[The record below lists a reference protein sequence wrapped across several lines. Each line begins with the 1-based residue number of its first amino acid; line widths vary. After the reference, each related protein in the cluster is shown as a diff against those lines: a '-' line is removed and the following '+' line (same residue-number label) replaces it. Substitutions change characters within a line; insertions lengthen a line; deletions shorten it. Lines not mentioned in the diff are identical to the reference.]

1 MSVEESTQEQPLPPT
16 GDGRVGSRVRWDAT
30 TKVVVSVLLVVLA
43 ILALYLFRIVFIPLI
58 IGALMAYILS
68 PVVRWISAD
77 PKVPRGL
84 ATALIYIILLIL
96 VIPLPASLIPWIVK
110 QVTFLQG
117 EFVDFVA
124 YLDLISADTVSILG
138 FDLVV
143 GELVDEVTSSITGLL
158 TSAAPASLTFVF
170 NAAEVLL
177 LIVFTFLVGFY
188 LTKDASKFKAWFKG
202 LVPPSYR
209 EDARL
214 LVKEI
219 DGIWSAFVRG
229 QGILMVLVSVLLT
242 AASAVLGLP
251 QPVLLGVL
259 GGLMEL
265 LPSIGHAI
273 WLVTASVLA
282 LIEGSST
289 LPVSNFVLFII
300 VVVFHLAY
308 TQFDLNFL
316 IPRIIGRR
324 VHLHPMIVIIG
335 IIIGA
340 TAGHFI
346 GGPVGSVL
354 GVALAAPTISSTRV
368 VGRYVY
374 ARLFDMDP
382 FPMVGPPSAPSE
394 ERVQAAAELVV
405 QPPPSLNDVLG
416 GRAIQLPHRR
426 QHGSDEQPEPDQHSD

>member
-1 MSVEESTQEQPLPPT
+1 MPP
-16 GDGRVGSRVRWDAT
+16 RVRWDTT
-30 TKVVVSVLLVVLA
+30 TKVVVSVMLAVLA
-43 ILALYLFRIVFIPLI
+43 ILALYLFRIVFIPLV
-58 IGALMAYILS
+58 IGAVMAYVLS
-68 PVVRWISAD
+68 PVVRWVSAD

-96 VIPLPASLIPWIVK
+96 VIPLPASLVPWIVK

-117 EFVDFVA
+117 EFVNFMA
-124 YLDLISADTVSILG
+124 YLDVISADTVSVLG
-138 FDLVV
+138 FNLVV
-143 GELVDEVTSSITGLL
+143 GDLVDEVTSSITGLL

-177 LIVFTFLVGFY
+177 LIIFTFLVGFY
-188 LTKDASKFKAWFKG
+188 LTKDATTFKEWFKG
-202 LVPPSYR
+202 LIPLSYR
-209 EDARL
+209 EDAHQ
-214 LVKEI
+214 LVTEI
-219 DGIWSAFVRG
+219 DAIWSAFLRG
-229 QGILMVLVSVLLT
+229 QGILMVIVSVLLT
-242 AASAVLGLP
+242 AVSAVLGLP

-259 GGLMEL
+259 GGLMEF
-265 LPSIGHAI
+265 LPSVGHAI

-300 VVVFHLAY
+300 VVTFHLAY

-335 IIIGA
+335 IIVGA

-354 GVALAAPTISSTRV
+354 GVALAAPTIASARV
-368 VGRYVY
+368 LGRYIY

-382 FPMVGPPSAPSE
+382 FPMVGPPSAPSA
-394 ERVQAAAELVV
+394 ERVQTAAELNGL
-405 QPPPSLNDVLG
+405 PTPRLNDLG
-416 GRAIQLPHRR
+416 KRAIQRLPHRR
-426 QHGSDEQPEPDQHSD
+426 QRSMDDQPEPGQPSD